1 MAEISNDTIEKASRG
16 DVDAFEVIYK
26 EYFSFVANLALR
38 VVNRREEAEEV
49 AQDVFMTIF
58 RNLKNFRFES
68 SLKTWIYRVT
78 VNTAIN
84 HAKRFS
90 KHEAVEYT
98 EALSVAAPVDNAV
111 QENLSEENISRLLT
125 AVTADQRACLVL
137 RAVEG
142 LSYQEIAD
150 TLKIPVNTVRS
161 RIKRAREAMI
171 ALRKEVIKN
180 AL

>member
-1 MAEISNDTIEKASRG
+1 MAEITNDTIEKASGG
-16 DVDAFEVIYK
+16 DADAFGLIYK
-26 EYFSFVANLALR
+26 EYFSFVTNIALR

-68 SLKTWIYRVT
+68 SLKTWIYRIT

-84 HAKRFS
+84 CAKRFS

-98 EALSVAAPVDNAV
+98 EALNVAAPVENAT
-111 QENLSEENISRLLT
+111 QENLSEENISRLLE

-137 RAVEG
+137 RGVEG
-142 LSYQEIAD
+142 LSYQQIAQ

-161 RIKRAREAMI
+161 RIKRAREVMLT
-171 ALRKEVIKN
+171 LRKEVIKN